1 EFQAQDNYYKYCQRN
16 GEHVRTSCGLVCP
29 LVLFNFPF
37 VCHVAGNIGSAITA
51 SMGVA
56 WRIAVNVAALMA
68 TTE

>member
-1 EFQAQDNYYKYCQRN
+1 
-16 GEHVRTSCGLVCP
+16 
-29 LVLFNFPF
+29 
-37 VCHVAGNIGSAITA
+37 VAGNIGSAITA